1 MKLIKL
7 SLMALLLLPLSS
19 PALMLTGE
27 VESSQTQ
34 EITMPMVRSWRAEIA
49 DMADEGSYVKPGDF
63 VVRIDGTDLD
73 NTIESQKEALDVF
86 KASSKR
92 DTIQLQIDLN
102 NARLA
107 YEKAKVDFQIAS
119 LKASVPLEF
128 IGELEYKERQLAL
141 KQIEKTRTENEK
153 KFIALQ
159 AKLTEK
165 NKEVA
170 LGLEQKQKELAH
182 WKQRLA
188 DLTINADQAGYVIHA
203 SHPWNG
209 TKYQIG
215 DQVQTGRII
224 AKVSKTT
231 DMRVKAFVNA
241 IDLPAVKENMAVT
254 VQFDALPDAAMQGT
268 VSHISAGGHDK
279 KNWGEGL
286 YYEITVALTGH
297 QDERL
302 LPGMSAM
309 VLVNEDKP

>member
-1 MKLIKL
+1 MKSIKL
-7 SLMALLLLPLSS
+7 SLWVILFMPLSL

-49 DMADEGSYVKPGDF
+49 DMADEGSFVEPGDF

-86 KASSKR
+86 KAASKR

-107 YEKAKVDFQIAS
+107 YEKAKVDHQIAE

-128 IGELEYKERQLAL
+128 IGELEYKERQLAF
-141 KQIEKTRTENEK
+141 KQMDKTLQENEK
-153 KFIALQ
+153 KFRALEV
-159 AKLTEK
+159 KLKEK

-170 LGLEQKQKELAH
+170 LGLAQKQKELDY

-188 DLTINADQAGYVIHA
+188 DLTITANQAGYVIHA
-203 SHPWNG
+203 THPWNG

-215 DQVQTGRII
+215 DQVQTGRVI

-231 DMRVKAFVNA
+231 GMRVKAFVNA
-241 IDLPAVKENMAVT
+241 IDLPHIKQDMAVE
-254 VQFDALPDAAMQGT
+254 VQFDALPNASMGG
-268 VSHISAGGHDK
+268 VISHISAGGHDK

-286 YYEITVALTGH
+286 YYEITVMLLGE
-297 QDERL
+297 QDARL
-302 LPGMSAM
+302 LPGMSAL
-309 VLVNEDKP
+309 VLVNEDNP